1 MAFEIVY
8 SLEAERDLDV
18 ILTWLLEEGSGE
30 TGLRWFQRLQ
40 DAISTLRELPHRCPL
55 ARENASV
62 PFEMRQLVYGR
73 KPHVYRVLFTID
85 DNTIYIVHVRG
96 PKQKTVSLH

>member
-18 ILTWLLEEGSGE
+18 ILTWLLEQGAGK
-30 TGLRWFQRLQ
+30 TALRWFRRLQ
-40 DAISTLRELPHRCPL
+40 GAISALSELPHRCPL
-55 ARENASV
+55 ALENASM

-73 KPHVYRVLFTID
+73 KPHVYRCCS
-85 DNTIYIVHVRG
+85 
-96 PKQKTVSLH
+96 Q

>member
-1 MAFEIVY
+1 MVFEIVY
-8 SLEAERDLDV
+8 SLEAEQDLDV
-18 ILTWLLEEGSGE
+18 ILTWLLEEGAGE

-40 DAISTLRELPHRCPL
+40 DGIGALSELPHRCPL

-73 KPHVYRVLFTID
+73 KPHVYRVLFTIEG
-85 DNTIYIVHVRG
+85 NKVYIVHVRG
-96 PKQKTVSLH
+96 PKQKAVSLH